1 MINKKLT
8 ILLLIVILILSFSSV
23 FVSAEENVEYYRID
37 AESIKFYLLTDT
49 ATKNDN
55 VFIILPKS
63 YYVKVA
69 TTASTV
75 KGFTKYFYNGYDG
88 LIANSDTKNL
98 VAEPKKL
105 ENPYFN
111 FADLKVVVP
120 EVADFA
126 SFYPQALKSNPE
138 ALSNTATITYIGS
151 ATNASDEK
159 FYCVKKGDA
168 IGYILYTHT
177 NQAKGI
183 TIPAHAGPIIV
194 APPADDG

>member
-69 TTASTV
+69 TT
-75 KGFTKYFYNGYDG
+75 
-88 LIANSDTKNL
+88 
-98 VAEPKKL
+98 
-105 ENPYFN
+105 
-111 FADLKVVVP
+111 
-120 EVADFA
+120 
-126 SFYPQALKSNPE
+126 
-138 ALSNTATITYIGS
+138 
-151 ATNASDEK
+151 
-159 FYCVKKGDA
+159 
-168 IGYILYTHT
+168 
-177 NQAKGI
+177 
-183 TIPAHAGPIIV
+183 
-194 APPADDG
+194 